1 VVGARPRANKLLTP
15 EKIML
20 TYTEGIDNISEE
32 DILRLYNS
40 VNWTTYTI
48 EPDNLIKAI
57 ENSTFVAICT
67 DNKKLIGLAR
77 SLSDDSAIHY
87 LQDILVD
94 PEFQHRGI
102 GRELLNR
109 CLKRFEHV
117 RSHVLLT
124 DDDEKQKLFYESV
137 GYSSIKSLKKTVL
150 NCFVKMPGMNLG

>member
-1 VVGARPRANKLLTP
+1 
-15 EKIML
+15 ML
-20 TYTEGIDNISEE
+20 TYTEDIENISKDE
-32 DILRLYNS
+32 ILRLYNS
-40 VNWTTYTI
+40 VNWTTYTKDP
-48 EPDNLIKAI
+48 ENLIKAI
-57 ENSTFVAICT
+57 INSNFVVVCT
-67 DNKKLIGLAR
+67 DNNKLIGLGR

-124 DDDEKQKLFYESV
+124 DDDERQKLFYESV
-137 GYSSIKSLKKTVL
+137 GYISIKSLNKTVL
-150 NCFVKMPGMNLG
+150 NCFVKMPGMNLE

>member
-1 VVGARPRANKLLTP
+1 
-15 EKIML
+15 ML
-20 TYTEGIDNISEE
+20 IYTEGIGNISKD

-40 VNWTTYTI
+40 VNWTTYTK
-48 EPDNLIKAI
+48 EPENLIKAI
-57 ENSTFVAICT
+57 KNSTYVIICIEN
-67 DNKKLIGLAR
+67 DKLIGLVR

-94 PEFQHRGI
+94 PEFQHQGI

-137 GYSSIKSLKKTVL
+137 GYTSIKPLKKTIL
-150 NCFVKMPGMNLG
+150 NCYVRMPGMNLE

>member
-1 VVGARPRANKLLTP
+1 
-15 EKIML
+15 ML
-20 TYTEGIDNISEE
+20 KYCEGIRNISED

-40 VNWTTYTI
+40 VNWTTYTK
-48 EPDNLIKAI
+48 EPENLIKAVT
-57 ENSTFVAICT
+57 NSTYVVICT
-67 DNKKLIGLAR
+67 ENDKLIGLAR
-77 SLSDDSAIHY
+77 CLSDDSAIHY

-94 PEFQHRGI
+94 PDFQHRGI

-137 GYSSIKSLKKTVL
+137 GYTSIKSLKKSVL
-150 NCFVKMPGMNLG
+150 NCYVKMPGMNLE